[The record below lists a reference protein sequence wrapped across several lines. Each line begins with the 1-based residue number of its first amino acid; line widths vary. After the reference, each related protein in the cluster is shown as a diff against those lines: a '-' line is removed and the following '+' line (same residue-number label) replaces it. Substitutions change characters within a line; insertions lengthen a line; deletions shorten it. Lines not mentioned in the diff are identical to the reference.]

1 MKCLLGQESS
11 IDLDALPYGPDDEQ
25 SPAGIETVVL
35 AEPVRPVRGRILE
48 EVLIKRE
55 AGGVRRVV
63 IDHVGGEDD
72 NEDQGV
78 IKIKA
83 EPET

>member
-11 IDLDALPYGPDDEQ
+11 IDVDALPYGPDDEH

-35 AEPVRPVRGRILE
+35 AEPVNSARGKVLK

-55 AGGVRRVV
+55 NGGMRQVV
-63 IDHVGGEDD
+63 VDHVDNEEDD
-72 NEDQGV
+72 VVVE
-78 IKIKA
+78 IKA

>member
-1 MKCLLGQESS
+1 LLGQESS

-35 AEPVRPVRGRILE
+35 AEPVKSARGKVLE

-55 AGGVRRVV
+55 AGGMRRVV
-63 IDHVGGEDD
+63 VNHVGDEEDHD
-72 NEDQGV
+72 IIE
-78 IKIKA
+78 IKA